1 MVAVVEAAEGVGA
14 VSEGGDGEKVLSRLH
29 LIDGK
34 AVGRESDPT
43 FVLAIQSNLD
53 NRAAELGSFDLKA
66 AGFVYGNGNL
76 IGEVSAIERKAL
88 GTDISE
94 GQPGYRLGDH
104 CGLTGCAD
112 TEIAQKLKCFH
123 IKFIVVRHLKFQD
136 ILPGF

>member
-66 AGFVYGNGNL
+66 AGFVYGM
-76 IGEVSAIERKAL
+76 
-88 GTDISE
+88 GT
-94 GQPGYRLGDH
+94 
-104 CGLTGCAD
+104 
-112 TEIAQKLKCFH
+112 
-123 IKFIVVRHLKFQD
+123 
-136 ILPGF
+136 